1 MRNMIIGVL
10 LTIYS
15 VVLVAESTDT
25 DTAPPVETVAK
36 ETTTPSAPAE
46 PNPTKTTSAT
56 TPPTTS
62 TATEESTVKTT
73 AAPTST
79 TNSAEATTTP
89 TTNEESTATT
99 EATTVEE
106 SNVQPQSTQAASEP
120 KAATPSAATP
130 TTNSAETTTT
140 TTTSEESTATTEST
154 TVEASDVQSPSNQTT
169 PEPKSVTTTT
179 AAPTPKLAP
188 EAVVQALKRIIKV
201 DFDKV
206 SITESAITGL
216 YEVLVGSEVVY
227 VSDDGQ
233 HLIVG
238 DIRDMKT
245 GQNLTD
251 NKRAQLRIK
260 EIAAFDEKEMIVFAP
275 KKATKYTIDVFTD
288 VDCPYCAKF
297 HNEVPKLNKKGV
309 KVRYLAFP
317 RAGATSKTYK
327 TMVSVWC
334 AEDRQQAI
342 TDAKAGR
349 EVNPTTCNNPIDK
362 QYELGKR
369 IGVSGT
375 PAMLLSNGELVPG
388 YVPAERLITF
398 LKRKF
403 KNQSPA
409 TE

>member
-1 MRNMIIGVL
+1 LLLFFILLIQGIIMRNMIIGVL

-15 VVLVAESTDT
+15 AVLVAESTGT
-25 DTAPPVETVAK
+25 DTVSPPVETVAK
-36 ETTTPSAPAE
+36 ETTTPSTPAE
-46 PNPTKTTSAT
+46 PSPTAT
-56 TPPTTS
+56 TPPTAS
-62 TATEESTVKTT
+62 TTTEKSTVKTT
-73 AAPTST
+73 AATPTT
-79 TNSAEATTTP
+79 TSAETT
-89 TTNEESTATT
+89 TTNEESTAKT

-106 SNVQPQSTQAASEP
+106 KSNVQSQSTQATPEP
-120 KAATPSAATP
+120 KVTTTPSAATP
-130 TTNSAETTTT
+130 TTTSAETTIT
-140 TTTSEESTATTEST
+140 TTTS
-154 TVEASDVQSPSNQTT
+154 
-169 PEPKSVTTTT
+169 PEPKSATTTT
-179 AAPTPKLAP
+179 VVPTPKLAP

-206 SITESAITGL
+206 SITESAIKGL

-260 EIAAFDEKEMIVFAP
+260 EIATLDEKEMIVFAP

-297 HNEVPKLNKKGV
+297 HNEVPELNKNGV

-317 RAGATSKTYK
+317 RAGAGSKTYK

-342 TDAKAGR
+342 TDAKAGQ
-349 EVNPTTCNNPIDK
+349 EVKPTTCNNPIDK

-388 YVPAERLITF
+388 YVPAKRLITF
-398 LKRKF
+398 LKRKL
-403 KNQSPA
+403 KN
-409 TE
+409 